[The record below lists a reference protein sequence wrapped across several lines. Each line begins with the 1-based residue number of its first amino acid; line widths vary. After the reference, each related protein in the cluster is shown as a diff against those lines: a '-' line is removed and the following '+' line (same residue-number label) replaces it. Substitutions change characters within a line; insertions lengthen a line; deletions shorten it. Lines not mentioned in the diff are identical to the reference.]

1 MNRLKKI
8 IVFLVIAFKLLLY
21 IVNCVISTNSLIT
34 MMYLFLICILS
45 LPFLFKLKFTR
56 ESFIKILIIFIVS
69 FIIFYAYKED
79 NIFLYSLLGLILID
93 EDNNEIVKVIFKS
106 LSMVFILT
114 ILLGILNVIPISES
128 YRTIDGESQ
137 IRTSLGFPNA
147 NAAFAY
153 FVPIVLSGM
162 YLFKNNKLFSIIAII
177 IAITIYRFTMCRTG
191 FYLSVIIIFI
201 NLFIKNIDYKKFNKN
216 IFMICFIISILLA
229 LFFGTTKY
237 NTINE
242 LLSFRPWFCYQF
254 LKLGIS
260 KWGHGIPDNII
271 LDNLFFKLLANY
283 SIFGI
288 ILYYYIYKNGR
299 KICSKDKYLLYAMI
313 FFSIYNIFEA
323 MTIGNFVLIIF
334 LKEIIKSYGVYYE
347 ED

>member
-1 MNRLKKI
+1 
-8 IVFLVIAFKLLLY
+8 
-21 IVNCVISTNSLIT
+21 
-34 MMYLFLICILS
+34 
-45 LPFLFKLKFTR
+45 
-56 ESFIKILIIFIVS
+56 
-69 FIIFYAYKED
+69 
-79 NIFLYSLLGLILID
+79 
-93 EDNNEIVKVIFKS
+93 
-106 LSMVFILT
+106 
-114 ILLGILNVIPISES
+114 
-128 YRTIDGESQ
+128 
-137 IRTSLGFPNA
+137 
-147 NAAFAY
+147 
-153 FVPIVLSGM
+153 
-162 YLFKNNKLFSIIAII
+162 
-177 IAITIYRFTMCRTG
+177 MCRTG

-216 IFMICFIISILLA
+216 IFMICFVISILLA

-260 KWGHGIPDNII
+260 KWGLGIPDNII

>member
-1 MNRLKKI
+1 M
-8 IVFLVIAFKLLLY
+8 
-21 IVNCVISTNSLIT
+21 
-34 MMYLFLICILS
+34 
-45 LPFLFKLKFTR
+45 
-56 ESFIKILIIFIVS
+56 
-69 FIIFYAYKED
+69 
-79 NIFLYSLLGLILID
+79 
-93 EDNNEIVKVIFKS
+93 IFKS
-106 LSMVFILT
+106 LSIVFILT

-153 FVPIVLSGM
+153 FIPIVLSGI
-162 YLFKNNKLFSIIAII
+162 YLFKNNKLFSIITII

-216 IFMICFIISILLA
+216 IFMICFVISILLA

-260 KWGHGIPDNII
+260 KWGLGIPDNII